1 MVITCDEKVTLEKKM
16 VSERELSDKKL
27 MYTKNNLIDS
37 DDNLYL
43 TVDSLIDINNMI
55 TSSNNIILRKVN
67 IKP

>member
-1 MVITCDEKVTLEKKM
+1 MVITCDEKITLEKKM

-55 TSSNNIILRKVN
+55 TASNNIILRKVN